1 LLAALFA
8 LFEILA
14 GLAAYGSTVVGDVG
28 AGPLLVWVL
37 RSLAFAFFLLGV
49 WAAAFV
55 VLAELEPSSRGQ
67 KIVRLA
73 MTLPLI
79 VVVAAAG
86 AYIGGWILAPASS
99 NGSTSD
105 HFASQLTHVFSGL
118 SRERDKGLLR
128 LDNANTRQE
137 QLSATTTLAAAF
149 SEKEGTVLRMIAPP
163 EELSSKRQIAAG
175 LHLVSA
181 AYAELEGAVGR
192 NGSQMEL
199 DRARAEV
206 NRAERRLRESQ
217 MRLAG
222 YGYLIVVPE

>member
-1 LLAALFA
+1 
-8 LFEILA
+8 
-14 GLAAYGSTVVGDVG
+14 
-28 AGPLLVWVL
+28 
-37 RSLAFAFFLLGV
+37 
-49 WAAAFV
+49 
-55 VLAELEPSSRGQ
+55 
-67 KIVRLA
+67 
-73 MTLPLI
+73 
-79 VVVAAAG
+79 
-86 AYIGGWILAPASS
+86 
-99 NGSTSD
+99 
-105 HFASQLTHVFSGL
+105 
-118 SRERDKGLLR
+118 
-128 LDNANTRQE
+128 
-137 QLSATTTLAAAF
+137 
-149 SEKEGTVLRMIAPP
+149 MIAPP